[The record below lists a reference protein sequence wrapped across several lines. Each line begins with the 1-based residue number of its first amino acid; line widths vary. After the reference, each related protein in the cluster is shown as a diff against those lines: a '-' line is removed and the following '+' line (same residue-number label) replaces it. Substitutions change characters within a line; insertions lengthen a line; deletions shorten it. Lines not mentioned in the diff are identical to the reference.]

1 MANLS
6 DTIEYILNKMLDDNA
21 GTIEFTR
28 NDIAE
33 ELNCVPSQITY
44 VLRTRFTNELGY
56 IKESKRGGGG
66 SIRISRIKFDS
77 PEEHLAFHIQQL
89 PKRIGQQDAY
99 LILESLNSQNTMSD
113 DQMDLIKAAISHQA
127 LQAVPAELI
136 DEVRAGILA
145 NMLLRLYRM
154 N

>member
-28 NDIAE
+28 NNIAE

-77 PEEHLAFHIQQL
+77 PEKLLAFHIRQL

-99 LILESLNSQNTMSD
+99 LILENLNSQNTMSAQ
-113 DQMDLIKAAISHQA
+113 QMDLMKAAISHQA
-127 LQAVPAELI
+127 LQNVPPKLI
-136 DEVRAGILA
+136 DQVRADILS
-145 NMLLRLYRM
+145 NMLLHLYRM
-154 N
+154 D